1 MAGTSPVASKT
12 RPTAPLRAMRVIAWL
27 MAVVAVIPL
36 FGLADLMTLP
46 GWVDPQYEWKVPL
59 EASWGSLFTFVTAGS
74 CLALALKPDRP
85 WPGIVLLTVAAGTLA
100 LGAVLGL
107 NARPLALAAIVA
119 APVAVFV
126 WLARKAAQPFPWA
139 WNVSRQY
146 LLLAVVGVPLWLF
159 YALHALEMSRRG
171 NLIEDSITLGIEHWP
186 VQGSVGLTLGLSAA
200 LMAVWVPS
208 RGLLRV
214 TTSLS
219 STYIGAAM
227 LAYPDRAGAMDGPMW
242 GVAMV
247 LWGTV
252 LALPLPYSGDAASG
266 ITVRRR
272 PGRTQQ

>member
-1 MAGTSPVASKT
+1 MADTAPVASKT
-12 RPTAPLRAMRVIAWL
+12 RPTGPLRAMRVIAWV

-74 CLALALKPDRP
+74 CLAIALKPDHP
-85 WPGIVLLTVAAGTLA
+85 WPAIVLLAIAASTLA
-100 LGAVLGL
+100 LGALLGL
-107 NARPLALAAIVA
+107 NPRPLTLAAIVA
-119 APVAVFV
+119 APVAVFI
-126 WLARKAAQPFPWA
+126 WLARKGAEPFPNSWKL
-139 WNVSRQY
+139 SLRY
-146 LLLAVVGVPLWLF
+146 LLLAVAGVPIWLF
-159 YALHALEMSRRG
+159 YALHALEISKRG

-186 VQGSVGLTLGLSAA
+186 VQASTGLTLGLSVA

-208 RGLLRV
+208 QGLLRV

-252 LALPLPYSGDAASG
+252 LALPLPNSGHPAS
-266 ITVRRR
+266 ILTIRRAR
-272 PGRTQQ
+272 RTQ